1 MSDSRP
7 VELEFSRKYDLQ
19 HAEHYLKKHQ
29 DGWSRRLSNW
39 RDQQLARRALKQAGE
54 PRLVLDL
61 PCGASRFWA
70 TLAEHPGRE
79 ILAADY
85 SADMLDVARRYQGS
99 ESQGRV
105 RTLQTSAFSIDL
117 DDASVDCVFCM
128 RLLHHVAD
136 VENRTTILREFH
148 RVSRDTVILSLWVDG
163 NYKAWRR
170 RRLEQRREQGRNYD
184 RNYSRSHGRNRFIIA
199 REQVEREFHDAGFA
213 IVGHQDFLPGYA
225 MWRVYTLRKS
235 DIGGR
240 GRR

>member
-19 HAEHYLKKHQ
+19 HAEHYLNKHQ
-29 DGWSRRLSNW
+29 DGWSHRLSNW
-39 RDQQLARRALKQAGE
+39 RDQQLARRALRLAGE

-61 PCGASRFWA
+61 PCGAGRFWA
-70 TLAEHPGRE
+70 TLAEHPSRE

-85 SADMLDVARRYQGS
+85 SADMLDVARRHQVR

-105 RTLQTSAFSIDL
+105 RTLRTSAFSIDL

-136 VENRTTILREFH
+136 AEHRTTILREFH

-170 RRLEQRREQGRNYD
+170 RRLEQRRNQ
-184 RNYSRSHGRNRFIIA
+184 SRNRFIITRDRA
-199 REQVEREFHDAGFA
+199 EQEFRDAGFD

-225 MWRVYTLRKS
+225 MWRVYTLRRNGA
-235 DIGGR
+235 GG
-240 GRR
+240 GSEDE